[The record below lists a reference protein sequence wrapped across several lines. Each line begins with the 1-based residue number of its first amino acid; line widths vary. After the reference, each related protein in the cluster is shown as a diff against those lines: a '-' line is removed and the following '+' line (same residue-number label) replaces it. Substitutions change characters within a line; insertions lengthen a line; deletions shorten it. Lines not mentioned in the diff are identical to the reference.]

1 MVPLTTVFAK
11 SSGIYARPCIIGFKL
26 ELYCDKH
33 AFIHVTAVPTCAMEA
48 MNKIPVFDIV
58 SCELYINPKRE
69 YLMQKYFKMV
79 VSIPGEVES
88 PTYGWFVKQF
98 TEKVLSSNSESSLLN
113 QVRSSNTNI
122 HAFYDMKLL
131 WENHS

>member
-1 MVPLTTVFAK
+1 MLFF
-11 SSGIYARPCIIGFKL
+11 R
-26 ELYCDKH
+26 
-33 AFIHVTAVPTCAMEA
+33 VTAVPTCTMEA

-79 VSIPGEVES
+79 VSIPGEAES

-98 TEKVLSSNSESSLLN
+98 TEKVLSSYSESSLIN
-113 QVRSSNTNI
+113 QVRSSGTSI
-122 HAFYDMKLL
+122 EAFCDMKSL

>member
-1 MVPLTTVFAK
+1 
-11 SSGIYARPCIIGFKL
+11 
-26 ELYCDKH
+26 
-33 AFIHVTAVPTCAMEA
+33 MEA

-69 YLMQKYFKMV
+69 YSMQKYFKMV

-98 TEKVLSSNSESSLLN
+98 TEKVFSTNSESSLLN
-113 QVRSSNTNI
+113 QVRNYGISI
-122 HAFYDMKLL
+122 QAFSDLKSL
-131 WENHS
+131 WENHR